1 MTLASRRDILKAGAL
16 TAAAALASNAS
27 LARARANTRPN
38 FLWLVSEDNNPFI
51 HAYGDR
57 LAHTP
62 NIDALASRGLLYR
75 NVYSN
80 APVCAPSRF
89 SILTGMYS
97 QTCAPANHMRAVAK
111 LPAVLRTYPELL
123 RSAGYYCTNNAKTD
137 YNCDA
142 DPAKLWDES
151 SRAAHW
157 KNRPEGRPFM
167 AVFNFETTH
176 ESQLFKPA
184 AGRIKPDDV
193 RIPAYLPDTP
203 GMRDNYASYYNLMEK
218 MDAQVGEKLAE
229 LSAAGLADDTIVFY
243 YSDNGGV
250 LPRSKRYCYDEGLR
264 CALVVHLPAKWAHL
278 APAAPGSTMDAPVT
292 FVDLA
297 PTLLSLAGLPIPSTM
312 QGKAF
317 LGAAAVGPQRYA
329 FGMRNRMDERYDFVR
344 TVTDGR
350 YRYVR
355 NYMPFLPAVQNQA
368 FAWLARGY
376 QDWDEL
382 ARKGKLT
389 PVQRRAFEPRPYEE
403 FYDLTAD
410 RDEIDNRIG
419 DVAQASRIKAM
430 RSALDAHMIKI
441 NDNGFIPEGSTL
453 EGYEPSRAKG
463 AYLLQRVMRI
473 AQAAARR
480 DPRKLATLRKALA
493 DRDEVVRYWAAM
505 GLLMLGGKAA
515 PATSALE
522 AAMRSDTSSQVRI
535 VAAEACSMLGDK
547 EESLA
552 VLTSLLEPTE
562 SIPVRLQTVN
572 ALTRIGQSSRVA
584 LPGLRKMTEGD
595 DRNEYLSN
603 AATYLIQTLE
613 GSYDPHRP
621 IFDLERLL
629 RGTRATPGRA

>member
-1 MTLASRRDILKAGAL
+1 MPASRRDFLKRGAL
-16 TAAAALASNAS
+16 TAAALASNVS
-27 LARARANTRPN
+27 LARAQEDAQPN

-57 LAHTP
+57 LARTP

-89 SILTGMYS
+89 TILTGMYS

-123 RSAGYYCTNNAKTD
+123 RAAGYYCTNNAKTD

-142 DPAKLWDES
+142 DPGKLWDAS
-151 SRAAHW
+151 SREAHW
-157 KNRPEGRPFM
+157 KHRPEGRPFM

-176 ESQLFKPA
+176 ESQVFKPT
-184 AGRIKPDDV
+184 AGRIKPEDV

-203 GMRDNYASYYNLMEK
+203 GMRENYASYYNLMEK
-218 MDAQVGEKLAE
+218 MDAQIGEKLAE
-229 LSAAGLADDTIVFY
+229 LAAAGLAEDTIVFY

-264 CALVVHLPAKWAHL
+264 CALVVHIPAKWAHL
-278 APAAPGSTMDAPVT
+278 APVAPGVALDTPVT

-297 PTLLSLAGLPIPSTM
+297 PTLLSLAGLAIPPTM
-312 QGKAF
+312 QGRAF
-317 LGAAAVGPQRYA
+317 LGPAAAQPQQYA

-350 YRYVR
+350 YRYIR
-355 NYMPFLPAVQNQA
+355 NYMPFLPTVQNQA

-382 ARKGKLT
+382 ERAGKLT

-403 FYDLTAD
+403 FYDLSAD
-410 RDEIDNRIG
+410 PDEIDNRIG
-419 DVAQASRIKAM
+419 DVALAGHIRAM
-430 RSALDAHMIKI
+430 RDALDAHMIQI

-453 EGYEPSRAKG
+453 EGYEASRVKG
-463 AYLLQRVMRI
+463 AYPLRRVMRV

-493 DRDEVVRYWAAM
+493 DRDDVVRYWAAL
-505 GLLMLGGKAA
+505 GLLMLGMQAA

-522 AAMRSDTSSQVRI
+522 AAMRSDPFKQVRI
-535 VAAEACSMLGDK
+535 VAAEAIAILGDK
-547 EESLA
+547 EESVAMLA
-552 VLTSLLEPTE
+552 SLLEPTE
-562 SIPVRLQTVN
+562 SIPVRLQAVN
-572 ALTRIGQSSRVA
+572 ALTRIGPASRAA
-584 LPGLRKMTEGD
+584 LPGLRKMTEGE
-595 DRNEYLSN
+595 DRNEYLNN
-603 AATYLIQTLE
+603 AATYLIQTLD

-629 RGTRATPGRA
+629 RGSSRA

>member
-1 MTLASRRDILKAGAL
+1 MSGSRREFLKAGAL
-16 TAAAALASNAS
+16 ATAALASNVP
-27 LARARANTRPN
+27 LARARDNARPN

-89 SILTGMYS
+89 TILTGMYS

-111 LPAVLRTYPELL
+111 LPAMLRTYPELL

-142 DPAKLWDES
+142 DPAKLWDAS
-151 SRAAHW
+151 SREAHW
-157 KNRPEGRPFM
+157 KNRPDGRPFM

-176 ESQLFKPA
+176 ESQLFKPTP
-184 AGRIKPDDV
+184 GRIKPEDV

-203 GMRDNYASYYNLMEK
+203 GMRENHASYYNLMEK

-229 LSAAGLADDTIVFY
+229 LSAAGLAEDTIVFY

-250 LPRSKRYCYDEGLR
+250 LPRSKRYCYEEGLR

-278 APAAPGSTMDAPVT
+278 APAAPGATLDAPVT

-297 PTLLSLAGLPIPSTM
+297 PTLLSLAGLAIPATM

-317 LGAAAVGPQRYA
+317 LGPAAAKPQPYA

-350 YRYVR
+350 YRYIR

-382 ARKGKLT
+382 QRAGKLT
-389 PVQRRAFEPRPYEE
+389 PAQRRAFEQRPYEE
-403 FYDLTAD
+403 FYDLHAD
-410 RDEIDNRIG
+410 PDQIDNRIA
-419 DVAQASRIKAM
+419 DVAHAIRIKAM

-441 NDNGFIPEGSTL
+441 NDNGFIPEGSSL
-453 EGYEPSRAKG
+453 EGYEPSRGKG
-463 AYLLQRVMRI
+463 AYPLQRVMRV
-473 AQAAARR
+473 AQAGARR
-480 DPRKLATLRKALA
+480 DPRKLATLRKALD

-505 GLLMLGGKAA
+505 GLLMLGASAA
-515 PATSALE
+515 PATAALQ
-522 AAMRSDTSSQVRI
+522 AAMRSDPSKQVRI
-535 VAAEACSMLGDK
+535 VAAEACAMLGDK

-552 VLTSLLEPTE
+552 ALTSLLEAAE
-562 SIPVRLQTVN
+562 GMPVRLQAVN
-572 ALTRIGQSSRVA
+572 ALTRIGPASRAA
-584 LPGLRKMTEGD
+584 LPALRKMTEGD
-595 DRNEYLSN
+595 DRNEYLNN

-629 RGTRATPGRA
+629 RGTRAAPGRA

>member
-1 MTLASRRDILKAGAL
+1 VFLKAGAL
-16 TAAAALASNAS
+16 TAAALASNA
-27 LARARANTRPN
+27 AFGEQERARPN

-51 HAYGDR
+51 RAYGDR
-57 LAHTP
+57 LAQTP

-75 NVYSN
+75 NAYSN

-89 SILTGMYS
+89 TILTGMYS

-111 LPAVLRTYPELL
+111 LPAMLRTYPELL

-142 DPAKLWDES
+142 DPGKLWDSS
-151 SRAAHW
+151 SREAHW
-157 KNRPEGRPFM
+157 KNRPDGRPFM

-176 ESQLFKPA
+176 ESQVFKPT

-203 GMRDNYASYYNLMEK
+203 GMRENYASYYNLMER
-218 MDAQVGEKLAE
+218 MDAQVGEKLVE
-229 LSAAGLADDTIVFY
+229 LASAGLAEDTIVFY

-264 CALVVHLPAKWAHL
+264 CTLVVHLPTKWAHL
-278 APAAPGSTMDAPVT
+278 ATAAAGARLDDPVT

-297 PTLLSLAGLPIPSTM
+297 PTLLSLAGVAIPPTM
-312 QGKAF
+312 QGRAF
-317 LGAAAVGPQRYA
+317 LGPAARQPQQYA

-350 YRYVR
+350 YRYIR
-355 NYMPFLPAVQNQA
+355 NYMPLLPAVQNQA

-382 ARKGKLT
+382 ARAGQLT
-389 PVQRRAFEPRPYEE
+389 PVQRRAFEPRSYEE
-403 FYDLTAD
+403 FYDLSAD
-410 RDEIDNRIG
+410 PDEIDNRIG
-419 DVAQASRIKAM
+419 DVAQASRIRAM
-430 RSALDAHMIKI
+430 RDALDAHMIQI

-453 EGYEPSRAKG
+453 EGYEPSRVKG
-463 AYLLQRVMRI
+463 AYPLRRVMRV

-480 DPRKLATLRKALA
+480 DPRKLATLRKSLA
-493 DRDEVVRYWAAM
+493 DRDEPVRYWAAM
-505 GLLMLGGKAA
+505 GLLMLGMPAA
-515 PATSALE
+515 PAAGALV
-522 AAMRSDTSSQVRI
+522 AAMRSDTSKQVRI
-535 VAAEACSMLGDK
+535 VAAEATAMLG
-547 EESLA
+547 ERQESVA
-552 VLTSLLEPTE
+552 MLTSLLASTE
-562 SIPVRLQTVN
+562 SIPVRLQAVN
-572 ALTRIGQSSRVA
+572 ALTRIGPAARAA
-584 LPGLRKMTEGD
+584 LPRLRKMTEED
-595 DRNEYLSN
+595 DRNEYLNN

-613 GSYDPHRP
+613 GSYDPRRA

-629 RGTRATPGRA
+629 RGTRTAPGRA

>member
-1 MTLASRRDILKAGAL
+1 MTASRRAFLKAGAL
-16 TAAAALASNAS
+16 TAAALASNAS
-27 LARARANTRPN
+27 FGAQDQARPN

-89 SILTGMYS
+89 TILTGMYS
-97 QTCAPANHMRAVAK
+97 QACAPANHMRAVAK

-142 DPAKLWDES
+142 DPAKLWDAS
-151 SRAAHW
+151 SREAHW
-157 KNRPEGRPFM
+157 KNRPAGRPFM

-176 ESQLFKPA
+176 ESQTFKPT
-184 AGRIKPDDV
+184 AGRVQPGSV

-203 GMRDNYASYYNLMEK
+203 GMRENYASYYNLMEK

-229 LSAAGLADDTIVFY
+229 LAAAGLAEDTIVFY

-250 LPRSKRYCYDEGLR
+250 LPRSKRYCYEEGLR
-264 CALVVHLPAKWAHL
+264 CALIVHLPAKWAHF
-278 APAAPGSTMDAPVT
+278 ASAIPGSTVDAPVT

-297 PTLLSLAGLPIPSTM
+297 PTLLSLAGLAIPPTM
-312 QGKAF
+312 QGRAF
-317 LGAAAVGPQRYA
+317 LGPAAARPEQYA

-350 YRYVR
+350 YRYIR

-382 ARKGKLT
+382 QRSGKLT

-403 FYDLTAD
+403 FYDLGAD
-410 RDEIDNRIG
+410 PDEIDNRID
-419 DVAQASRIKAM
+419 DVAHAGRVREM
-430 RSALDAHMIKI
+430 RGALDAHMIKI
-441 NDNGFIPEGSTL
+441 NDNGFIPEGSAL
-453 EGYEPSRAKG
+453 EGYEQSRLKG
-463 AYLLQRVMRI
+463 AYPLRRVMRV

-480 DPRKLATLRKALA
+480 DPRKLATLRKALS
-493 DRDEVVRYWAAM
+493 DRDEVIRYWGAM
-505 GLLMLGGKAA
+505 GLLMLGTQAA
-515 PATSALE
+515 PATGALE
-522 AAMRSDTSSQVRI
+522 AAMHSDTSKPVRI
-535 VAAEACSMLGDK
+535 VAAEAVAVLGD
-547 EESLA
+547 ERRSVTTLA
-552 VLTSLLEPTE
+552 SLLGPAE
-562 SIPVRLQTVN
+562 SMPVRLQAVN
-572 ALTRIGQSSRVA
+572 ALTRIGPASRAA
-584 LPGLRKMTEGD
+584 LSELRKLTEGD
-595 DRNEYLSN
+595 DRNEYLNN
-603 AATYLIQTLE
+603 AAMYLIQTLE

-621 IFDLERLL
+621 IFDLARLL
-629 RGTRATPGRA
+629 RGTR

>member
-1 MTLASRRDILKAGAL
+1 MPRSRRDFLKAGAL
-16 TAAAALASNAS
+16 TAAALASNVP
-27 LARARANTRPN
+27 LARARDNSRPN

-89 SILTGMYS
+89 TILTGMYA
-97 QTCAPANHMRAVAK
+97 QTCAPAHHMRAVAK
-111 LPAVLRTYPELL
+111 LPAMLRTYPELL

-142 DPAKLWDES
+142 DPAKLWDAS
-151 SRAAHW
+151 SREAHW

-176 ESQLFKPA
+176 ESQLFKPTQ
-184 AGRIKPDDV
+184 GRIKPEDV

-203 GMRDNYASYYNLMEK
+203 GMRENYASYYNLMEK
-218 MDAQVGEKLAE
+218 MDAQLGEKLAE
-229 LSAAGLADDTIVFY
+229 LSATGLAEDTIVFY

-250 LPRSKRYCYDEGLR
+250 LPRSKRYCYEEGLR

-278 APAAPGSTMDAPVT
+278 APATPGATLDAPVML
-292 FVDLA
+292 VDLA
-297 PTLLSLAGLPIPSTM
+297 PTLLSLAGLAIPPTM
-312 QGKAF
+312 QGRALLGPAATKA
-317 LGAAAVGPQRYA
+317 QQYA

-350 YRYVR
+350 YRYIR
-355 NYMPFLPAVQNQA
+355 NYLPFLPAVQNHA

-376 QDWDEL
+376 QDWEEL
-382 ARKGKLT
+382 QRAGKLT
-389 PVQRRAFEPRPYEE
+389 PAQRRAFEQRPYEE
-403 FYDLTAD
+403 FYDLHAD
-410 RDEIDNRIG
+410 PDEIDNQIADAAHAIR
-419 DVAQASRIKAM
+419 VKAM
-430 RSALDAHMIKI
+430 RSALDAHMIEI
-441 NDNGFIPEGSTL
+441 NDNGFIPEGSRV
-453 EGYEPSRAKG
+453 EGYGPSRVKG
-463 AYLLQRVMRI
+463 AYPLQCVMRV

-505 GLLMLGGKAA
+505 GLLMLGDKAA
-515 PATSALE
+515 PATGALE

-535 VAAEACSMLGDK
+535 VAAEACAMLGDK

-552 VLTSLLEPTE
+552 ALTSLLEPKE
-562 SIPVRLQTVN
+562 SVPVRLQAVN

-584 LPGLRKMTEGD
+584 LPALRKMTEGD

-629 RGTRATPGRA
+629 RSTRAAPGRA